1 MDNWSLIE
9 PYILKRSYSLVK
21 PIIKDFKGIIK
32 LSKPRKSKLGDF
44 RAQKNGETSISINND
59 LKPDA
64 FLVTLL
70 HEIAHYYVY
79 HLDTKIAKAHG
90 EEWKNRFRNLIS
102 PFLDKDIFRTN
113 VQLALKN
120 QIASP
125 KASCGASVE
134 LMKAFNPD
142 LETRNT
148 IEKLPFGCHFQLKN
162 GKKFKLGV
170 KRKTRYECSELNS
183 GIIFTIHPLVEA
195 KLI

>member
-64 FLVTLL
+64 FLITLL

-79 HLDTKIAKAHG
+79 SLDTKIAKAHG
-90 EEWKNRFRNLIS
+90 KEWKNRFRNLIS
-102 PFLDKDIFRTN
+102 PFLDKDIFSTN

-120 QIASP
+120 QITSP

-148 IEKLPFGCHFQLKN
+148 IEKLPFGCHFKLKN

-183 GIIFTIHPLVEA
+183 GIIFTIHPLVEV

>member
-21 PIIKDFKGIIK
+21 PIIEDFKGIIK

-44 RAQKNGETSISINND
+44 IAQKNGETSISIKND
-59 LKPDA
+59 LKPDTS
-64 FLVTLL
+64 LVNLL
-70 HEIAHYYVY
+70 HDTSNNHV
-79 HLDTKIAKAHG
+79 HCLDTKIAKAHG
-90 EEWKNRFRNLIS
+90 EQWKNRFKNLIS
-102 PFLDKDIFRTN
+102 PFLDKDIFSTN

-134 LMKAFNPD
+134 LMKAFNPE
-142 LETRNT
+142 LETGNT

-162 GKKFKLGV
+162 GKKFRLGV
-170 KRKTRYECSELNS
+170 KRKTRYECSELSS
-183 GIIFTIHPLVEA
+183 GIIFTIHPLVEV